1 MTKISEEYT
10 IFMGREGQYPDFSF
24 CQVNF
29 YVKSN
34 YNQNLQGKLSVCACM
49 GVRVEPHKLILEFIQ
64 KSKGQRIAKT
74 FLKKLADFVLPD
86 IKYIDNEKQ
95 QKQKQSRPKRNIHC
109 NMIYVS

>member
-1 MTKISEEYT
+1 MCVLCMCTH
-10 IFMGREGQYPDFSF
+10 
-24 CQVNF
+24 
-29 YVKSN
+29 
-34 YNQNLQGKLSVCACM
+34 LQPY
-49 GVRVEPHKLILEFIQ
+49 RLILEFIQ